1 MTKIKRTKI
10 KKKIHYKLELKGET
24 KNNETFIK
32 DSREKKK
39 IIRISIKS

>member
-10 KKKIHYKLELKGET
+10 KKKKKQYIIKLELKGET

-32 DSREKKK
+32 DSREKIKK
-39 IIRISIKS
+39 KS